1 LAANWYVLHSKPR
14 KEMTLYKHLQDKG
27 YDVFNPCIP
36 VGTND
41 SKVMKWVPYFP
52 GYLFV
57 KIDLSQ
63 DRVSTFQWMPYAVG
77 LVYFGEKPGYVPEN
91 LIRALERRVANG
103 NPSSPAVSDDVVS
116 QDELLD
122 HTYYDEICAA
132 IMNEKLMGS
141 KRVSALLGLL
151 KGLNV

>member
-1 LAANWYVLHSKPR
+1 MAANWYVLHCKPH
-14 KEMTLYKHLQDKG
+14 KEMVLCKNLKEKG

-36 VGTND
+36 IITKASRDV
-41 SKVMKWVPYFP
+41 KCVPYFP

-91 LIRALERRVANG
+91 LLQALERRVRNG
-103 NPSSPAVSDDVVS
+103 ISSSKILTDDASS
-116 QDELLD
+116 QIELVN
-122 HTYYDEICAA
+122 HTSFDEICAA
-132 IMNEKLMGS
+132 IMNEKMMGS
-141 KRVSALLGLL
+141 KRVSALFGLL
-151 KGLNV
+151 ESLNV